1 MALELL
7 ARLVLRYRPRFG
19 WLPFGLLAAALAGLV
34 LSVLDVAW
42 VPLDG
47 VVIWTVALGFLLG
60 ALLAQRTVRPAVA
73 WLSLIVAGAALSLA
87 LVAELWPPP
96 FVARQGAAE
105 IAAYGARQLALFADR
120 TAGWVTAVAG
130 GGRSTETVVFT
141 LSPRRADSY
150 SANTVRTWLR
160 VSSSP
165 R

>member
-1 MALELL
+1 MAVELL
-7 ARLVLRYRPRFG
+7 ARLVHRYRPRFG
-19 WLPFGLLAAALAGLV
+19 WLPFVLLAAALAGLV

-120 TAGWVTAVAG
+120 AAASSTACSSVPAGPSSNWTAAWASSTSQMSPAAS
-130 GGRSTETVVFT
+130 RS
-141 LSPRRADSY
+141 
-150 SANTVRTWLR
+150 NWRT
-160 VSSSP
+160 
-165 R
+165 